1 MKSKNSYSY
10 IMSKDIFLMIFA
22 ILAYSDNTNLIIQNE
37 KSLMEDHHQEK
48 SNKNYTLDI
57 FLKIVKLKY
66 IQSLSDKKQDFLA
79 KALNIPS
86 ELNIKLLQSS
96 YKSSKTE
103 IELSIGIDAITHYML
118 SVCQDSQAVNA
129 HMAKMLDA
137 CNRLVSQ
144 LIVIVLHNRTITNIN
159 RAIHIT
165 NEEMKKNISPEEQR
179 KYLCNNMQ
187 LNLLSNK
194 EYFEYNTALNTLS
207 ELTSL
212 DIADIVTNINVDD
225 LLNELLNY
233 MELSL
238 DITDLQKNKLEQLQ
252 LNIKSANYQL
262 YDTILSGLPR
272 YSGKYELYPEI
283 KNNSQFTWSINLST
297 LKKIRANRSQ
307 QKQAENALNKYKQEI
322 YKGQVKSKYLNQQ
335 SLNQMSI
342 NLLLFDIAK
351 DAYNTAVK
359 QNQNSYDAEL
369 NMLSAERTYITSIVK
384 YYNI

>member
-1 MKSKNSYSY
+1 
-10 IMSKDIFLMIFA
+10 MSKDIFLMIFA